1 MSETYV
7 HGYHSREQGRLHD
20 QAGALVDLLHSDT
33 AYPRRS
39 KVLEVGCGVGA
50 QTVTLARRSPDAQFT
65 SIDVSDES
73 IGQARQAV
81 DRAGLSDVAFH
92 QADIFDLPFES
103 ESFDHAFVCFV
114 LEHLSHPREPLALL
128 NRQRKPGGTS
138 TVIQG
143 AHAPPSAHPQR

>member
-7 HGYHSREQGRLHD
+7 HGYHSREQGRLQD
-20 QAGALVDLLHSDT
+20 QAGALVELLHSDI

-81 DRAGLSDVAFH
+81 DRAGLSNEAFH
-92 QADIFDLPFES
+92 QADSFDLPLES
-103 ESFDHAFVCFV
+103 DPLDHPLLCFV
-114 LEHLSHPREPLALL
+114 LEH
-128 NRQRKPGGTS
+128 
-138 TVIQG
+138 
-143 AHAPPSAHPQR
+143 